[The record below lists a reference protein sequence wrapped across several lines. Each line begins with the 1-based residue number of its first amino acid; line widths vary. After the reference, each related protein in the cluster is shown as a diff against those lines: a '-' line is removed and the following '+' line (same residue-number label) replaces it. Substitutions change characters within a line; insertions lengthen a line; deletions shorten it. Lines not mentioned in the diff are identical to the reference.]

1 MLSKLL
7 PLGANRRIAIIQIA
21 YFYSVFVKQQF
32 ICLTYLLSAHPF
44 SANGLGRLGKKNHF
58 RSLIAWRLHPRNS

>member
-21 YFYSVFVKQQF
+21 YFYSVFVKQQV

-44 SANGLGRLGKKNHF
+44 SANGLWDAWGRKIIF
-58 RSLIAWRLHPRNS
+58 VS